1 MIKCSDDRDIE
12 RRGGE
17 RGHTAL
23 LVVSGTVITWRVERA
38 EEGSEIVGQCPAWS
52 QH

>member
-1 MIKCSDDRDIE
+1 MIKCSDDRD
-12 RRGGE
+12 RE
-17 RGHTAL
+17 RGEEEGPHST

>member
-1 MIKCSDDRDIE
+1 MTEIE
-12 RRGGE
+12 REGG
-17 RGHTAL
+17 GGGATQL